1 MRPPPAISPPT
12 RLPTRLPTYA
22 DVAAAAERLEGQA
35 HRTPVQRSAA
45 ADALLGAEV
54 FFKCENLQRTG
65 AFKFRGAYNAVSRL
79 SPAQSRRGVVAFS
92 SGNHA
97 QALALAARLH
107 GIAATLVVPRDAPQ
121 AKIDATRGHGAEV
134 VLFDRYLDDRDA
146 LVKRLVDERGLT
158 LLPPF
163 DHADVIA
170 GQGTAALELLSM
182 TGPLDALF
190 VCLGGGGLLGGC
202 ALVLAERAPTC
213 RLYGVEP
220 EAGNDGQQSLRL
232 GRRVRIPTPRTLA
245 DGAQSVQL
253 GELTFPIIQRA
264 VTDILT
270 VDDEALVQAMR
281 FMARELKLV
290 VEPTGCLAW
299 AGALKAVAGLRG
311 LRVGVILSGGNVD
324 LARYAALVGGEMEGS
339 DSPPPSP
346 RPSPGGRGSLPI
358 SPGFPANRP

>member
-1 MRPPPAISPPT
+1 MEDAAPTTPPPP
-12 RLPTRLPTYA
+12 RYA
-22 DVAAAAERLEGQA
+22 DVVAAAERLEGQV
-35 HRTPVQRSAA
+35 HRTPVLRSAA
-45 ADALLGAEV
+45 ADALLGAKV

-65 AFKFRGAYNAVSRL
+65 SFKIRGAYNAVSRL
-79 SPAQSRRGVVAFS
+79 SPAQARRGVVAYS
-92 SGNHA
+92 SGNHG

-107 GIAATLVVPRDAPQ
+107 GVAATLVIPNDAPK
-121 AKIDATRGHGAEV
+121 AKVEATRAHGAEV
-134 VLFDRYLDDRDA
+134 VLFDRYAEDRDA
-146 LVKRLVDERGLT
+146 LVQRLARERGLT

-190 VCLGGGGLLGGC
+190 VCLGGGGLLGGS
-202 ALVLAERAPTC
+202 ALVLGERSPHC

-220 EAGNDGQQSLRL
+220 EAGDDGRQSLKL
-232 GRRVRIPTPRTLA
+232 GRRVRIATPRTLA
-245 DGAQSVQL
+245 DGAQGVQL

-264 VTDILT
+264 VTDSLT

-299 AGALKAVAGLRG
+299 AGALKAAAGLRG

-346 RPSPGGRGSLPI
+346 QPSPASGRGGLQPSFD
-358 SPGFPANRP
+358 SSVNCT